1 MRAAI
6 RSPHALLPKLSTDFG
21 TAYANQDIGRDRSLR
36 WLASALRVTKNR
48 GMPVTPDVIGALI
61 SIIGAAAII
70 FGGQF
75 ALMNRLE
82 SRLTTHMNLRFDH
95 VDKRFDQV
103 DKRFEQ
109 VDKQFEQVD
118 KQFEQVDKQFEQV
131 NQQFAQVHQQFAQVH
146 QQLDAVKADIV
157 TLKVSVARLEGPPP
171 RLISVR

>member
-6 RSPHALLPKLSTDFG
+6 RSPHTLLPKLSTDFG

-48 GMPVTPDVIGALI
+48 GMPMTSDVIGAPI

-103 DKRFEQ
+103 DKRFDQ
-109 VDKQFEQVD
+109 VD
-118 KQFEQVDKQFEQV
+118 
-131 NQQFAQVHQQFAQVH
+131 QQFAQVHQKFAEVLQEFAQVH